1 MGAPAG
7 LKLNTPLTTA
17 LGSFFLYHVQLWGA
31 FITLV
36 TPTVI
41 AAIQLLLPMGCVAY
55 LLLVVKGEGVGEG
68 GALCASH
75 ARRDA
80 VRETLER

>member
-1 MGAPAG
+1 MLSQLQSLLHWMMGAPAG

-31 FITLV
+31 LVTMV

-41 AAIQLLLPMGCVAY
+41 TAIQLLLPMG
-55 LLLVVKGEGVGEG
+55 
-68 GALCASH
+68 
-75 ARRDA
+75 
-80 VRETLER
+80 